1 MNILVIT
8 GPYGAKMSP
17 ESSCI
22 DKYLRQLGDDYEVHV
37 VCPWTNGNSSDEYNG
52 FKVYYVSNFWNSLRC
67 YCQKRLEAQSSNN
80 KTTLFWQIVLNIVRM
95 RGYLLSYFRFPTRNV
110 WLIKAYKKKLKELEF
125 AINPE
130 AIISVGGLPCAHWAA
145 MNYKIAHPD
154 VKWLTYTLDP
164 VTINDDAYENILFKG
179 NRRKRYHQMEKSFW
193 ETAGWNL
200 FTEELYPLMKEE
212 FGDKKNNYICFP
224 YVLTKPFI
232 ERCATKQK
240 REKIL
245 AVYAGALYLNI
256 RNPRMMLEVMSKV
269 ENVKTELYTSGECD
283 GLISE
288 YEGGNIERKGM
299 LPREQYLHLINNE
312 ADVLINI
319 GNSTNLMAPSK
330 FFELLSTGLPLINFY
345 TAKNTNY
352 KMTERYP
359 LGLNIGGDVANPSER
374 VQQFC
379 ESMKGKRLSFEEVES
394 LFPENNLDKQVNK
407 LKECLNNY

>member
-22 DKYLRQLGDDYEVHV
+22 DRYLRQLGDDNEVHV
-37 VCPWTNGNSSDEYNG
+37 VCPRTNSNTLDEYNG
-52 FKVYYVSNFWNSLRC
+52 FKVYYVTNFWNSLRC
-67 YCQKRLEAQSSNN
+67 YCQGKIEAQSSNN
-80 KTTLFWQIVLNIVRM
+80 KSSLFWRIVLNLVRT
-95 RGYLLSYFRFPTRNV
+95 RGFLLSFYQFPTRNA
-110 WLIKAYKKKLKELEF
+110 WLIKAYKKELKELSNQ
-125 AINPE
+125 ITPE

-145 MNYKIAHPD
+145 MIYKKEHPE

-164 VTINDDAYENILFKG
+164 VTINDDAYEHILFKAH
-179 NRRKRYHQMEKSFW
+179 RRKRYHQMEKSFW
-193 ETAGWNL
+193 ETADWNL

-212 FGDKKNNYICFP
+212 FGNQKNNYICFP
-224 YVLTKPFI
+224 YVLTKPYI
-232 ERCATKQK
+232 ERCTTNQK
-240 REKIL
+240 RGKIL

-269 ENVKTELYTSGECD
+269 ENVNTELYTSGECD

-288 YEGGNIERKGM
+288 YEGENIERKGM
-299 LPREQYLHLINNE
+299 LPREHYLHLINNE

-345 TAKNTNY
+345 TTKNTNY

-394 LFPENNLDKQVNK
+394 LFPENNLDKQVRK
-407 LKECLNNY
+407 LKECLNNH